1 MAGARLQELDVLRGL
16 AALAVCGTHYTTMC
30 KDVGLLD
37 WTFHWGMYGPPFFF
51 VISGFV
57 ILMTVRKRPQA
68 LDFLVARA
76 SRIYP
81 TYWLAIPIAYI
92 AFAYFPLPGD
102 DATLF
107 QALVNLTMLQT
118 WLKVDDLDGVYWT
131 LAVELKFYA
140 LAFAVILLRGV
151 KKFELV
157 AAFWLCVL
165 ALYWNLTRFG
175 VEAPGIVRTPLN
187 VDYGALFVGGV
198 FFYLL
203 KADGESLFRHFCI
216 AASVA
221 VQGFAN
227 GVEAALMACV
237 FYAIF
242 YLFIYDGL
250 RFVAIRPLIW
260 LGTVSYAFYLLQCP
274 IGNVVMTLLLPI
286 SDSPLLLS
294 TASLIASLLAAWG
307 ATAFVEQP
315 SLRYVRQTYEAWKA
329 KREAE
334 RANVA
339 TAA

>member
-1 MAGARLQELDVLRGL
+1 MAGKRLEELDVLRGL

-30 KDVGLLD
+30 QSVGLMD

-81 TYWLAIPIAYI
+81 AYWLAIPIAYV

-102 DATLF
+102 SVTLS
-107 QALVNLTMLQT
+107 QALINLTMLQT

-151 KKFELV
+151 KRFELI
-157 AAFWLCVL
+157 AAAWLCVL
-165 ALYWNLTRFG
+165 ALYWNLTLLG
-175 VEAPGIVRTPLN
+175 VDVPGIVRTPLN

-216 AASVA
+216 AASVC
-221 VQGFAN
+221 VQGFAQ
-227 GVEAALMACV
+227 GLEAAAMACL

-242 YLFIYDGL
+242 YLFLYGRL
-250 RFVAIRPLIW
+250 GFLAIRPLVW
-260 LGTVSYAFYLLQCP
+260 LGAVSYAFYLLQCP
-274 IGNVVMTLLLPI
+274 MGNIVMTLLRPV

-294 TASLIASLLAAWG
+294 LASLAASLLAAWG
-307 ATAFVEQP
+307 ATVLVEQP
-315 SLRYVRQTYEAWKA
+315 ALHLVRRKYEAWKA
-329 KREAE
+329 KRESSA
-334 RANVA
+334 ATVA
-339 TAA
+339 TA